1 MTSPDPERP
10 RPARVDPPRPAPEP
24 EPRSAA
30 GPDNA
35 DTRAA
40 AREAAAAARTLGR
53 QLGVLAVGAARGAG
67 RRAAGAARAAGP
79 AWRGW
84 ADRMRP
90 RAPAGPPPPST
101 AAPAAGPTP
110 APARAPAPRAAGWPA
125 RLRRHPWRAA
135 ALAVVLLPLLALA
148 GLVLYSFAT
157 LPPLGGVVPEA
168 GQRALTVEA
177 DDGRVFATRGAFQG
191 QKLTAAEMPAHLGQ
205 AIIAIEDRRFRS
217 HWGLDPR
224 GFLRALYRNAVG
236 GGVREG
242 GSTITQQYARLVS
255 LNQEKSLRRKI
266 QEAFLAL
273 RVEATMSKDEILLG
287 YLNTAYFGAGA
298 YGVDAAARRYFGK
311 GAKALTL
318 PEAAMLAG
326 LVRAPSQL
334 APTRNFGGA
343 KERADVVLQTMVE
356 TGAITAAEADKARA
370 QTITLRTP
378 PETPP
383 GTNYFL
389 DMVSAESK
397 KLADAPGDVTVRTTL
412 NLDLQ
417 SLAEGVVARRLDA
430 EGAKKKAGQG
440 AMVVLNKEGAIL
452 ALVGGRDYEDSQF
465 NRATQAK
472 RQPGSLF
479 KLFVYLTAYENGFNP
494 DTVLVDRP
502 IQIGDWEPQNSTG
515 RFKGAMPLRSAF
527 AQSINTVAA
536 QLADEVGIPAV
547 IATAHRMGVTA
558 ELPNV
563 PSLALGSAEVTL
575 LEMTRA
581 YAGVLAGAAP
591 VDTHSVHAIR
601 GAQPQP
607 LYLRADA
614 KGGTAIPTEA
624 RAMMLDSLQA
634 VVDGGTGKAARVAG
648 LPVGGKTGTTQDYR
662 DAWFIG
668 MTPDLVVGVW
678 VGNDDNASMN
688 RVGGGDLPAS
698 IFHDFVQRATAQLAK
713 GRKRPSA
720 ARGEPARAEPA
731 PAREVAASAAAPGI
745 RGVPEV
751 VDTGTL
757 AFRGRTVRLLGVE
770 GEGGALARQ
779 LARYLRRREVTCAPA
794 SGAEAAGEQLRCQ
807 IDGDDLAALILTA
820 GGARAA
826 EDAPAD
832 LLAAEEQARS
842 ERAGIWGRRR

>member
-1 MTSPDPERP
+1 MTPPDPERP
-10 RPARVDPPRPAPEP
+10 SREHPDPAR
-24 EPRSAA
+24 A
-30 GPDNA
+30 GPETRDA
-35 DTRAA
+35 DETRAA
-40 AREAAAAARTLGR
+40 AREAAAAAKVLGR
-53 QLGVLAVGAARGAG
+53 QLGVLAAGAARGAG
-67 RRAAGAARAAGP
+67 RRIAGATRASGP
-79 AWRGW
+79 AWAGFASRFK
-84 ADRMRP
+84 ARP
-90 RAPAGPPPPST
+90 AEPGPAF
-101 AAPAAGPTP
+101 PAAQ
-110 APARAPAPRAAGWPA
+110 PRMESAAEPSVKTSLVL
-125 RLRRHPWRAA
+125 RLRRRPWIAA
-135 ALAVVLLPLLALA
+135 ILALVLVPLALLA

-191 QKLTAAEMPAHLGQ
+191 EKLTAAEMPPHLAQ
-205 AIIAIEDRRFRS
+205 AVIAIEDRRFRS
-217 HWGLDPR
+217 HWGIDPR
-224 GFLRALYRNAVG
+224 GILRAVYRNVVG

-242 GSTITQQYARLVS
+242 ASTITQQYVRLTS
-255 LNQEKSLRRKI
+255 LTQEKSLRRKI

-298 YGVDAAARRYFGK
+298 YGIDAAARRYFGK

-389 DMVSAESK
+389 DMVSNDAKRLAE
-397 KLADAPGDVTVRTTL
+397 APGDVTVRTTL

-430 EGAKKKAGQG
+430 EGAKKKASQ
-440 AMVVLNKEGAIL
+440 AALVVLNKEGAIL
-452 ALVGGRDYEDSQF
+452 AMVGGRDYEDSQF

-472 RQPGSLF
+472 RQAGSLF
-479 KLFVYLTAYENGFNP
+479 KLFVYLTAYETGFNP

-515 RFKGAMPLRSAF
+515 RFKGAVPLRSAF

-547 IATAHRMGVTA
+547 IATARRMGVTS

-581 YAGVLAGAAP
+581 YAGVLAGSAP
-591 VDTHSVHAIR
+591 VDVHGVHAIR

-614 KGGTAIPTEA
+614 KAGTALSAES

-634 VVDGGTGKAARVAG
+634 VVDSGTGKGARVQG

-662 DAWFIG
+662 DAWFVG
-668 MTPDLVVGVW
+668 MTPDLIVGIW
-678 VGNDDNASMN
+678 VGNDDNSSMN
-688 RVGGGDLPAS
+688 RVGGGDIPAS
-698 IFHDFVQRATAQLAK
+698 IFRDFVQRATAQLAK
-713 GRKRPSA
+713 GRKRPST
-720 ARGEPARAEPA
+720 ARAEPA
-731 PAREVAASAAAPGI
+731 PAREVATNTAAPGV
-745 RGVPEV
+745 RGVPDV
-751 VDTGTL
+751 IDTGTL
-757 AFRGRTVRLLGVE
+757 AFRGRTVRLLGVD

-779 LARYLRRREVTCAPA
+779 LARYLRRREVSCAPA
-794 SGAEAAGEQLRCQ
+794 AGAEASTEQLRCQ
-807 IDGDDLAALILTA
+807 IDGDDLASLILTA

-842 ERAGIWGRRR
+842 ERAGLWGRRR

>member
-1 MTSPDPERP
+1 
-10 RPARVDPPRPAPEP
+10 
-24 EPRSAA
+24 
-30 GPDNA
+30 
-35 DTRAA
+35 
-40 AREAAAAARTLGR
+40 
-53 QLGVLAVGAARGAG
+53 
-67 RRAAGAARAAGP
+67 AAGAARAAGP
-79 AWRGW
+79 AWQGLAGRF
-84 ADRMRP
+84 RN
-90 RAPAGPPPPST
+90 RATAGTSPPAS
-101 AAPAAGPTP
+101 GPTASGAERPP
-110 APARAPAPRAAGWPA
+110 ASVPA
-125 RLRRHPWRAA
+125 RLRRHPWIAA
-135 ALAVVLLPLLALA
+135 ALALVLLPALFLA
-148 GLVLYSFAT
+148 GLVLYSFVT

-191 QKLTAAEMPAHLGQ
+191 QKLTAAEMPPHLGQ
-205 AIIAIEDRRFRS
+205 AIIAIEDRRFRE
-217 HWGLDPR
+217 HWGIDPR
-224 GFLRALYRNAVG
+224 GLFRALYRNALG

-242 GSTITQQYARLVS
+242 GSTITQQYARLTS
-255 LNQEKSLRRKI
+255 LNQEKTLRRKI

-273 RVEATMSKDEILLG
+273 RLEATMSKDEILLG

-298 YGVDAAARRYFGK
+298 YGIDAAARRYFGK

-389 DMVSAESK
+389 DMVSADAK

-430 EGAKKKAGQG
+430 EGAKKKASQG

-452 ALVGGRDYEDSQF
+452 AMVGGRDYEDSQF

-472 RQPGSLF
+472 RQAGSLF

-494 DTVLVDRP
+494 ETVLVDRP

-527 AQSINTVAA
+527 AQSVNTVAA

-547 IATAHRMGVTA
+547 IATAHRMGVTS

-591 VDTHSVHAIR
+591 VDTHSVHAVR

-614 KGGTAIPTEA
+614 KAGTAIPTEA

-634 VVDGGTGKAARVAG
+634 VVDGGTGKGARVSG

-668 MTPDLVVGVW
+668 MTPDLVVGIW
-678 VGNDDNASMN
+678 VGNDDNSSMN

-720 ARGEPARAEPA
+720 ARAEPA
-731 PAREVAASAAAPGI
+731 PARDVAINPAPAASL

-751 VDTGTL
+751 IDTGTL
-757 AFRGRTVRLLGVE
+757 AFRGRTIRLLGVD

-779 LARYLRRREVTCAPA
+779 LARYLRRREVTCAPPA
-794 SGAEAAGEQLRCQ
+794 GTEAKAEQLRCQ
-807 IDGDDLAALILTA
+807 IDGDDLASLILTA
-820 GGARAA
+820 GGGRAA

-842 ERAGIWGRRR
+842 ERAGIWGRR